1 MIFLSL
7 RNNFF
12 KLGKL
17 LNQKKFSTINFSPL
31 NKMNVVPV
39 EALEDNYM
47 YLLIDDA
54 TKEAAAVDP
63 VEPTKV
69 NSSLNE
75 LSYLFLI
82 SITKQS
88 LL

>member
-12 KLGKL
+12 KLRKL
-17 LNQKKFSTINFSPL
+17 LNQNKFSTINFSPL

-47 YLLIDDA
+47 YLLIDEA

-69 NSSLNE
+69 TKNITLNE
-75 LSYLFLI
+75 LSYSIFFKFLI
-82 SITKQS
+82 F
-88 LL
+88 

>member
-12 KLGKL
+12 KLRKL
-17 LNQKKFSTINFSPL
+17 LNQNKFSTINFSPL
-31 NKMNVVPV
+31 NKMMNVVPV

-69 NSSLNE
+69 SETSLNE
-75 LSYLFLI
+75 LSFLF
-82 SITKQS
+82 S
-88 LL
+88 

>member
-1 MIFLSL
+1 
-7 RNNFF
+7 
-12 KLGKL
+12 
-17 LNQKKFSTINFSPL
+17 
-31 NKMNVVPV
+31 MNVVPV

-75 LSYLFLI
+75 LSYFIFNFYNETI
-82 SITKQS
+82 SFIDYRYGQKVKC
-88 LL
+88 

>member
-12 KLGKL
+12 KLRKL
-17 LNQKKFSTINFSPL
+17 LNQNKFSTVNFSPL

-47 YLLIDDA
+47 YLLIDEA

-63 VEPTKV
+63 VEPIKV
-69 NSSLNE
+69 VKNITLNE
-75 LSYLFLI
+75 LSYSIFFKFLI
-82 SITKQS
+82 F
-88 LL
+88 

>member
-1 MIFLSL
+1 
-7 RNNFF
+7 
-12 KLGKL
+12 
-17 LNQKKFSTINFSPL
+17 
-31 NKMNVVPV
+31 MNVVPV

-69 NSSLNE
+69 NSTLNE

-82 SITKQS
+82 SIQKQY
-88 LL
+88 LF